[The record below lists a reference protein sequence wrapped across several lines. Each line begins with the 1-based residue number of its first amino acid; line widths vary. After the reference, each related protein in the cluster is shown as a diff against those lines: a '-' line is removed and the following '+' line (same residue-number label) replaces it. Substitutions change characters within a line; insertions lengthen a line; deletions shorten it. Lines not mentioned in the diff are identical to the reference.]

1 VNESGWR
8 PLRRPQPKSEGAEGF
23 VVTPFVRLARVHALS
38 AASDGAITAALAG
51 SIFFSISPEES
62 RGRVALAL
70 ILTMAPFAVVTPLI
84 GPAID
89 RVAGGR
95 RMMIMATLVG
105 RVVVAFFMISHFD
118 TLLLFPEAF
127 GILVLQKGYAV
138 AKSAVVPQFV
148 KSEQDFVGANSR
160 LALISSIAGP
170 SGAAIAGAFSIIGG
184 PAFAAAIAMI
194 GFIVATIFALQLPK
208 IVVAPE
214 PVEAAERAELRDAK
228 ILLAAT
234 SMAVIRGVVGFV
246 TMLLMFELRGGK
258 EALDISGDGAAL
270 GGASATARGIDITGD
285 PRAPVWHFGLVGLFA
300 VSGSLSGARLAP
312 AARARVV
319 EERILAGSL
328 GGIVAIALFT
338 ALNGSIFGTALLAF
352 IVSFSTVTGK
362 LAFDALVQRDAPDAN
377 YGRSFAR
384 FEARFQ
390 LAFAIGAFIPVMI
403 RMGVTVGALLVAIAA
418 GAALF
423 SYVAGGPGRS
433 AFSRRRSGPA
443 SPATPAA
450 PAAAAGMVDDEFGED
465 ATVELTEEDLRPS
478 QPAPPATTAQIAA
491 PDHWDDTT
499 PYVSSID
506 GVEVDPS
513 PPRQSDDR
521 DGDDAVH

>member
-1 VNESGWR
+1 M
-8 PLRRPQPKSEGAEGF
+8 
-23 VVTPFVRLARVHALS
+23 VTPFVRLARVHALG

-62 RGRVALAL
+62 RARVALAL

-84 GPAID
+84 GPVID

-95 RMMIMATLVG
+95 RMMIILTLVG
-105 RVVVAFFMISHFD
+105 RVVLAFFMIRHFD

-127 GILVLQKGYAV
+127 GVLVLQKGYAV
-138 AKSAVVPQFV
+138 SKSAVVPQFV

-160 LALISSIAGP
+160 LALLSSIAGP
-170 SGAAIAGAFSIIGG
+170 TGAAIAGGFSILGG
-184 PAFAAAIAMI
+184 PAFAAALAMI
-194 GFIVATIFALQLPK
+194 GFVVATIFAFQLPK

-214 PVEAAERAELRDAK
+214 PVEEAERAELRDAK

-234 SMAVIRGVVGFV
+234 SMATIRGVVGFV
-246 TMLLMFELRGGK
+246 TMLLMFALRGGK
-258 EALDISGDGAAL
+258 EALDTSGDGGAL
-270 GGASATARGIDITGD
+270 GGATATVRGIDITGD
-285 PRAPVWHFGLVGLFA
+285 PRAPVWHFGLVGLLA
-300 VSGSLSGARLAP
+300 VTGSLSGARLAP
-312 AARARVV
+312 AARQRVV

-328 GGIVAIALFT
+328 AGIVGIALFT

-390 LAFAIGAFIPVMI
+390 LAFAVGAFVPVLI
-403 RMGVTVGALLVAIAA
+403 RMSVTVGALLVAIAA
-418 GAALF
+418 GLALF
-423 SYVAGGPGRS
+423 SYVAGGPGRG
-433 AFSRRRSGPA
+433 AFSRKRLGDLARSGVESVRRESSPRPA
-443 SPATPAA
+443 PPPEAA
-450 PAAAAGMVDDEFGED
+450 DPDP
-465 ATVELTEEDLRPS
+465 TVELTDEDLRPS
-478 QPAPPATTAQIAA
+478 QPAPPATTSEIGC
-491 PDHWDDTT
+491 PDDWDDTT

-513 PPRQSDDR
+513 PPASSDDR
-521 DGDDAVH
+521 DDDDAVF

>member
-1 VNESGWR
+1 M
-8 PLRRPQPKSEGAEGF
+8 
-23 VVTPFVRLARVHALS
+23 VTPFVRMARVHALS

-70 ILTMAPFAVVTPLI
+70 LLTMAPFAVVTPLI

-89 RVAGGR
+89 RAAGGR
-95 RMMIMATLVG
+95 RMMIMATLIG
-105 RVVVAFFMISHFD
+105 RVVVAFLMIRHFD

-138 AKSAVVPQFV
+138 AKSAVVPQLV

-160 LALISSIAGP
+160 LALLSSIAGP
-170 SGAAIAGAFSIIGG
+170 TGAAIAGGFSVLGG
-184 PAFAAAIAMI
+184 PAFAAAIAMV
-194 GFIVATIFALQLPK
+194 GFIVATILAFQLPK

-234 SMAVIRGVVGFV
+234 SMAVIRGIVGFV

-258 EALDISGDGAAL
+258 EALNTSGDGAAF

-300 VSGSLSGARLAP
+300 VSGSLSGAKLAP
-312 AARARVV
+312 AARQRVV

-328 GGIVAIALFT
+328 GGITAVALFA

-352 IVSFSTVTGK
+352 AVSFSTVTGK

-390 LAFAIGAFIPVMI
+390 LAFAAGAFAPVMI
-403 RMGVTVGALLVAIAA
+403 RMGVPVGAFLVALAA
-418 GAALF
+418 GGALF
-423 SYVAGGPGRS
+423 SYVAGGPGRG
-433 AFSRRRSGPA
+433 AFSKRLLPGSDLAVDPA
-443 SPATPAA
+443 PSA
-450 PAAAAGMVDDEFGED
+450 VDDIDD
-465 ATVELTEEDLRPS
+465 ATIEISDEDLRPS
-478 QPAPPATTAQIAA
+478 QPAPPATTSEIAA
-491 PDHWDDTT
+491 PEYWDDTT

-506 GVEVDPS
+506 GVEVDPT
-513 PPRQSDDR
+513 PPTVADDR
-521 DGDDAVH
+521 DDDDVVR